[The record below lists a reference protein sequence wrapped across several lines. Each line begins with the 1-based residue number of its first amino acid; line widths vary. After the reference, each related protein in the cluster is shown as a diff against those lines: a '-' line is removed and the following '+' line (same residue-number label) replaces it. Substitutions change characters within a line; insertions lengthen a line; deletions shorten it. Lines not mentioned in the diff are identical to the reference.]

1 MGSFGLPALTACTIK
16 LDTTRPSFAKAWFDA
31 QGLASRYC
39 AMSVKESVSLSAR
52 EPQTRIERQR
62 DLAGKSNRRDIGAR
76 SKQNGTRTYYAR
88 SGLQQPGPALFK
100 RLLLFGDCQLVGCL
114 WRPRRHRVRHRPKS
128 RGSCLGCRS
137 GPESQW
143 LPNLLRYC
151 PWNVS
156 SVLRCGQ

>member
-1 MGSFGLPALTACTIK
+1 MGRLGTTIQMGNFGLPALTACTIK

-52 EPQTRIERQR
+52 EPQTRIEYQR
-62 DLAGKSNRRDIGAR
+62 DLAGKSNRRDIGVR
-76 SKQNGTRTYYAR
+76 GKQNGTRTYYAR

-114 WRPRRHRVRHRPKS
+114 
-128 RGSCLGCRS
+128 
-137 GPESQW
+137 
-143 LPNLLRYC
+143 
-151 PWNVS
+151 
-156 SVLRCGQ
+156 